1 MGYRSNTVSSIMI
14 IYGHSRSL
22 SFPASLDYYS
32 GSLPSPLSTKES
44 TLRPSGSCC
53 PGSSSTNVS
62 RILVSTC
69 SDGSSVRT
77 FFFPRI
83 RPTRITWPQ
92 NLCVPY
98 ASAVTYARCPTFSFE
113 TSLSS
118 TSKRTRRTESSAMVI
133 TGESNCVE
141 TLSPPCR
148 SVLLLLVDF
157 VVLFFDRD
165 GLQFKMAAAQERSR
179 SDEFPRRQIFGREV
193 ALVDRIKLFEQ
204 RQISAGDLH
213 VHQVIHGHPGLRQH
227 FFVAIQQQLDF
238 VFNLFRRFS
247 RLRIQPDAPCKVQC
261 VPREN
266 RVAERCLHGFLRK
279 VDRFSRRLYGYLRKS
294 SLQGKNS
301 SHRQDHHQETDATIH
316 GCPPIRMESMTL
328 RECSTQSVLRQ
339 PR

>member
-77 FFFPRI
+77 FFFPKI

-118 TSKRTRRTESSAMVI
+118 TSKAHSQNGIIRHGDHRRIELRRDALSAVPQRSS
-133 TGESNCVE
+133 
-141 TLSPPCR
+141 
-148 SVLLLLVDF
+148 F
-157 VVLFFDRD
+157 
-165 GLQFKMAAAQERSR
+165 
-179 SDEFPRRQIFGREV
+179 V
-193 ALVDRIKLFEQ
+193 ALI
-204 RQISAGDLH
+204 
-213 VHQVIHGHPGLRQH
+213 
-227 FFVAIQQQLDF
+227 
-238 VFNLFRRFS
+238 
-247 RLRIQPDAPCKVQC
+247 C
-261 VPREN
+261 
-266 RVAERCLHGFLRK
+266 
-279 VDRFSRRLYGYLRKS
+279 YL
-294 SLQGKNS
+294 
-301 SHRQDHHQETDATIH
+301 IF
-316 GCPPIRMESMTL
+316 
-328 RECSTQSVLRQ
+328 
-339 PR
+339 